1 MTSILNNTSAMNALS
16 ALRNVNNNL
25 ETSQDRISSGLKVGS
40 AKDNAAYFQ
49 ISETMKGDSS
59 AYSSI
64 NEGLSLTKNSVST
77 ARLGAETIQDL
88 SQQFLDK
95 MAFAQGATGGHGE
108 IENDL
113 LELVKQME
121 TTLSQST
128 FNGDDML
135 GAGSYAAGSVASSA
149 VDGATGVLTVGVN
162 GDATVGVARNVVTGI
177 TRAGGTYDTTDIV
190 VNTYDMAEL
199 VTDFKTMATGFAASA
214 ETVATGEAFLA
225 GALASTEG
233 IVDKVTNIATKLGQA
248 EKSIEGQQEFLTSL
262 TDTLDSGVSS
272 MIDADMEEE
281 AARLQAYQVQ
291 QQLATQSLSIANQQ
305 PQNILS
311 LFQ

>member
-1 MTSILNNTSAMNALS
+1 MSSILTNNSAMVALS
-16 ALRNVNNNL
+16 TLNDVNRGLN
-25 ETSQDRISSGLKVGS
+25 ETQNRVSSGLKVSSG
-40 AKDNAAYFQ
+40 KDNAAYFQ
-49 ISETMKGDSS
+49 ISESMKGDS
-59 AYSSI
+59 AAFGSI
-64 NEGLSLTKNSVST
+64 NEGLSLTKSSVAT

-88 SQQFLDK
+88 SQQFMEK
-95 MAFAQGATGGHGE
+95 VAFAQGATGGQAD
-108 IENDL
+108 IESDL

-121 TTLSQST
+121 STLSQST
-128 FNGDDML
+128 FSGDDML
-135 GAGSYAAGSVASSA
+135 GAGSYTAGSVTGSA
-149 VDGATGVLTVGVN
+149 VDSATGALTAGAN
-162 GDATVGVARNVVTGI
+162 GDATVGVDRNVVTGI
-177 TRAGGTYDTTDIV
+177 SRAGGGYATTDV
-190 VNTYDMAEL
+190 TVKTHDMAEL
-199 VTDFKTMATGFAASA
+199 VSDFKALATGFAAAA

-233 IVDKVTNIATKLGQA
+233 VVDKVTDIATKLGQS
-248 EKSIEGQQEFLTSL
+248 EKTIENQQTFLSSL
-262 TDTLDSGVSS
+262 TDTLDTGVSS